1 MNEMDSTSRQQKIKP
16 GVCFPWEQRREEL
29 PQIQGNEDLLRKVW
43 EDTDTLGYIYIWH
56 CLLSF

>member
-1 MNEMDSTSRQQKIKP
+1 MNEMDNTSQQSEVKP
-16 GVCFPWEQRREEL
+16 GVCFPWEQQRKDL
-29 PQIQGNEDLLRKVW
+29 PGIQGNEELLRKVW